1 MQSVVGLSGLIL
13 VTLSNIAPCI
23 AAHELASR
31 SSEQSLA
38 SQALPGESESL
49 EVAGFPGDILRRVGD
64 GLTILEQERRR
75 QEQRAEREQREQ
87 ERQAEREQREQERQ
101 RQLEAQERRQEE
113 LAAARRAA
121 TEEQRLE
128 AERRRQHFENLSPSE
143 REAYLAQQRAEQDA
157 AARLLLLMF
166 SVSGGGDASAAP
178 PDGDSSAEAWRTQQE
193 INERQRL
200 PEPEPASQPN
210 SGGFY
215 GNCHGGSAYGC

>member
-13 VTLSNIAPCI
+13 VTFSNIAPCI
-23 AAHELASR
+23 AAHQLASR
-31 SSEQSLA
+31 SSEQSLV

-75 QEQRAEREQREQ
+75 QEQRTEREQREQ
-87 ERQAEREQREQERQ
+87 ERRAEREQREQERQ

-157 AARLLLLMF
+157 AAGLLLLMF
-166 SVSGGGDASAAP
+166 SGGGDASAAP
-178 PDGDSSAEAWRTQQE
+178 PDGDSNAEAWRTQQE

-200 PEPEPASQPN
+200 PEPEPVSQPN
-210 SGGFY
+210 SGGLH